1 MSRERRSH
9 RSRVLGLALAA
20 VLGTAGLAAA
30 APARAATA
38 PSAAA
43 HAQRAHIPHAHIPH
57 AQTSAQGA
65 TTYVDC
71 SQSTDGNGT
80 QSSPYNSLGDVNSTV
95 FTAGETIAFDSGTT
109 CTGTLSPQGS
119 GTTSAPVTVTDYGT
133 GALPVI
139 DGAGAASAV
148 TLTNQDNWTVENL
161 DITDPAT
168 TEAQR
173 TGLLVQST
181 DGTAHT
187 GYTVQD
193 LVVNGVAGAT
203 DKATA
208 ATAFADSAGIEFGTA
223 NTGSTLN
230 NVLVTDDRVSNAGGG
245 GIKVRVGAL
254 TDQGTNV
261 LVENNTVSDDGGD
274 GIVVEEASSPLV
286 QGNTAQGLGTGA
298 YPWTGGNFAA
308 IWVLGDLNPT
318 IQDNVV
324 TGTIM
329 SAFDSEA
336 FDCDWGN
343 TGTCTVQ
350 YNLTYDNAGGFFLN
364 CDGCG
369 TSGAPTQVVRDNIF
383 QDDCRSISNGDAVHL
398 YFYNNDV
405 YCPNTPLSVQWPSN
419 STIENNVFVG
429 EPTSSL
435 PTGSGIGYWWNVF
448 QGVPRPTD
456 NGIVGDPGFVDPGTV
471 ALTPAAA
478 TGFELCA
485 SSPALDNGALM
496 SDNGG
501 RDFFGNPLSS
511 TAKPDRGAY
520 NGPGVTGC

>member
-1 MSRERRSH
+1 MSRERRSR

-20 VLGTAGLAAA
+20 ALGTAGLATA
-30 APARAATA
+30 APARAVTA

-43 HAQRAHIPHAHIPH
+43 PSTTAP
-57 AQTSAQGA
+57 SATQGP
-65 TTYVDC
+65 TTFVDC
-71 SQSTDGNGT
+71 SQPTDGNGT
-80 QSSPYNSLGDVNSTV
+80 QSSPYNSLSDVNATV
-95 FTAGETIAFDSGTT
+95 FTAGQTIAFDSGTT
-109 CTGTLSPQGS
+109 CTGTLAPQGS
-119 GTTSAPVTVTDYGT
+119 GTASAPVTITDYGT

-148 TLTNQDNWTVENL
+148 TLTNQDNWTLENL

-203 DKATA
+203 DKATE

-230 NVLVTDDRVSNAGGG
+230 NVLVTDDLVSNAGGG

-254 TDQGTNV
+254 TDQGSNV
-261 LVENNTVSDDGGD
+261 LVEDNTVSDDGGD
-274 GIVVEEASSPLV
+274 GIVVEEADSPLV
-286 QGNTAQGLGTGA
+286 QDNTAQGLGTGT

-308 IWVLGDLNPT
+308 IWVLADHNPT

-350 YNLTYDNAGGFFLN
+350 YNLTYDNAGGFYLN

-383 QDDCRSISNGDAVHL
+383 QDDCRSISNGNAVHL

-405 YCPNTPLSVQWPSN
+405 YCPDTPLSVEWPSN

-429 EPTSSL
+429 ESTSSL
-435 PTGSGIGYWWNVF
+435 PTGSGVSYLWNVF

-456 NGIVGDPGFVDPGTV
+456 NGITGDPGFVDPGTV

-485 SSPALDNGALM
+485 SSPALGNGAVM
-496 SDNGG
+496 SGNGG
-501 RDFFGNPLSS
+501 QDFFGNPLST

-520 NGPGVTGC
+520 NGPGVPGC